1 MIRSLKEQ
9 YVLENSNLAPYAIRN
24 TDRSERKYPEE
35 PHPFRT
41 DFQRDRDRILHSRS
55 FRRLEYKSQVFLSGT
70 GDHLRTR
77 LTHTIEVAAI
87 ARTISR
93 TFMLNEDLTETIALA
108 HDIGHTPFGHP
119 GESIMNEIMKDEG
132 GFDHNEQSL
141 RTVDILERK
150 YPDYE
155 GLNLTWEVRAG
166 LVKRRN
172 PEKAKLDG
180 EKLPPQPSLESQVA
194 DISDDITYYGHDV
207 DDGLDAGMINEKM
220 LDNLEIWNIAADL
233 AAKNGLRK
241 GDKFRAFAVRC
252 LIDMM
257 VKNVVENSERNLREM
272 KIRTALE
279 SQKTENRIISF
290 DAKFA
295 KMTSELRKFL
305 FENVYYHPD
314 VATVNDIAAEKIKG
328 LFKAYLENP
337 KRMGA
342 YANSR
347 IPKDGLKRAVADY
360 VIGMTDRF
368 AVIEYKKFCEDKG

>member
-9 YVLENSNLAPYAIRN
+9 YIFENQNLAPYAIRN
-24 TDRSERKYPEE
+24 TGRSDRRHPEE

-55 FRRLEYKSQVFLSGT
+55 FRRLEYKSQVFLNGT

-87 ARTISR
+87 ARTIAR

-108 HDIGHTPFGHP
+108 HDLGHTPFGHP
-119 GESIMNEIMKDEG
+119 GEHVMNQIMAGDG

-141 RTVDILERK
+141 RMVDILERK
-150 YPDYE
+150 YPEYE

-172 PEKAKLDG
+172 PAKALLDG
-180 EKLPPQPSLESQVA
+180 EKLSPQPSLESQVA

-207 DDGLDAGMINEKM
+207 DDGLDSGLLSEKM
-220 LDNLEIWNIAADL
+220 LDSLEIWNLAAER

-241 GDKFRAFAVRC
+241 GEKFRAYAVRC

-257 VKNVVENSERNLREM
+257 VKNVVERSEARIGEM
-272 KIRTALE
+272 KIEKPLDAQKAESRT
-279 SQKTENRIISF
+279 ISF
-290 DAKFA
+290 DDHFA
-295 KMTSELRKFL
+295 RMTSELRKFL
-305 FENVYYHPD
+305 YDNLYHHKEVAQVNTNAAAKIRDLFEVYCKTPR
-314 VATVNDIAAEKIKG
+314 K
-328 LFKAYLENP
+328 
-337 KRMGA
+337 MGSF
-342 YANSR
+342 ANSR
-347 IPKDGLKRAVADY
+347 IEKDGLRRAVADY
-360 VIGMTDRF
+360 IAGMTDRF
-368 AVIEYKKFCEDKG
+368 AIIEHRKFCV